1 MSKLVWSSKQS
12 DEEIRQ
18 LFESVDT
25 VLLDIDGVLVRGGTV
40 VPGSVGAVSKLR
52 KLGKKIAFVT
62 NNSMLSTQEF
72 AESLT
77 ALGVSATAED
87 VVTPGTT
94 LIQYLK
100 NINFNKQI
108 YAVSPE
114 YPKQLLREAG
124 YTVIEYK
131 DICTENLADRAF
143 AMKNLSLKSLE
154 TCKDVGIVYLD
165 LDFNCSLG
173 ALQVAQILLNHLK
186 NVEILSGTSDD
197 KVPFDENFFFI
208 SSKFYIEAMENWTK
222 KKAVPM
228 AKPGNALKCMILSK
242 FNITDPGKILMIGDN
257 LQTDIAFGVQAG
269 FQTCVVLTGNCQKT
283 HIEPWDELR
292 KEKPDYIAE
301 SLGTFCQ
308 SL

>member
-1 MSKLVWSSKQS
+1 MSKLVWICKQS

-18 LFESVDT
+18 LFDSVDT
-25 VLLDIDGVLVRGGTV
+25 VLLDIDGVLVRGKTV
-40 VPGSVGAVSKLR
+40 IPGSVEAVAKLR

-72 AESLT
+72 AEHLT
-77 ALGVSATAED
+77 ILGISATAED

-94 LIQYLK
+94 LVRYLK
-100 NINFNKQI
+100 NVNFNKQI

-114 YPKQLLREAG
+114 CPKRLLREAG
-124 YTVIEYK
+124 YSVIEYK
-131 DICTENLADRAF
+131 DICTEDLADRAF
-143 AMKNLSLKSLE
+143 AMKDLSLKSLKA
-154 TCKDVGIVYLD
+154 CKDVGMVYLD

-173 ALQVAQILLNHLK
+173 ALQVAQTLLNHLE

-197 KVPFDENFFFI
+197 TVPFDEHFYFI
-208 SSKFYIEAMENWTK
+208 SSKFYIEAMERWTK

-228 AKPGNALKCMILSK
+228 AKPGNALKRTISSK
-242 FNITDPGKILMIGDN
+242 FHITDPGKVLIIGDN

-269 FQTCVVLTGNCQKT
+269 FQTCVVLTGDCQKT
-283 HIEPWDELR
+283 HLEPWDESR
-292 KEKPDYIAE
+292 KEKPNYIAD
-301 SLGTFCQ
+301 SLGSFCQ